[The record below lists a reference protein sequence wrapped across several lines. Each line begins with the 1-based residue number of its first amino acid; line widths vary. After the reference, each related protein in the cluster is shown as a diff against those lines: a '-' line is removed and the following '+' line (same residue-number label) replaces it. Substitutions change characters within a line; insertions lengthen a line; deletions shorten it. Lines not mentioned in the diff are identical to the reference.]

1 MKESDNK
8 KENLPNISYFKT
20 ITDRHSYCTEVYNDN
35 LCIFKSLYDIWYLV
49 YSIYERDIIFYDL
62 VNDKIIGTIKKPYK
76 TKDEISLIKHY
87 FIENEKRDL
96 LLTLC

>member
-1 MKESDNK
+1 
-8 KENLPNISYFKT
+8 
-20 ITDRHSYCTEVYNDN
+20 
-35 LCIFKSLYDIWYLV
+35 LV